1 VIRWPVLA
9 VMVLACS
16 GVTEGAGGVVAL
28 EVVVPTVTTL
38 EVGENLQ
45 LSARALDKDGNEVTT
60 PVTWL
65 SADATVAIDN
75 TGLATGLAPG
85 SGEVQAFAGSL
96 PSNSIELTV
105 IERADSV
112 MLVGD
117 SVVTIA
123 PGVSTS
129 APVSVQVRNFARGE
143 PLPARPVVYTLTF
156 PPTVGHIPVQLPG
169 GVLVDTVST
178 DATTLQASIS
188 VSRVAGVESPDTAFL
203 AVRSYRPNGA
213 DVPGSGQRF
222 IVLFQ

>member
-1 VIRWPVLA
+1 VIRWPALA
-9 VMVLACS
+9 VMVLGCS

-45 LSARALDKDGNEVTT
+45 LSARALDKDGNEVSTG
-60 PVTWL
+60 VTWL
-65 SADATVAIDN
+65 SSDPTVAIDN

-96 PSNSIELTV
+96 PSNSIELNV

-117 SVVTIA
+117 SVVTVA

-129 APVSVQVRNFARGE
+129 APLSVQVRNFARGE
-143 PLPARPVVYTLTF
+143 PLPNRQVVYTLTF

-178 DATTLQASIS
+178 GATALEGSIT

-203 AVRSYRPNGA
+203 SVRSSRLTGA